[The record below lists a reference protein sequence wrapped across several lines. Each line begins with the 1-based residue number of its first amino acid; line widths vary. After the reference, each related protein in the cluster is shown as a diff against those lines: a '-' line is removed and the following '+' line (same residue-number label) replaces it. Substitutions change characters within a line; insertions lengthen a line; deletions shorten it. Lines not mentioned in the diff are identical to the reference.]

1 MAKIKLGIIGLGRL
15 GMRHAANIH
24 ERIDFAELTA
34 VCSVVEDEV
43 KRAVE
48 AFEPRYGTDDYHK
61 ILNDRELDGIV
72 IATNSAYHA
81 PMAVEALD
89 AGVKNIYCEKP
100 LGMTQDEIDAIKL
113 AIERN
118 GVEVFQTGYNRRFDE
133 SYREMK
139 EKIEAGAIGKPILV
153 RFINRDQPWDRDE
166 LIRFSPTSGGLV
178 FDMLT
183 HDYDLSRW
191 FLESD
196 AKSVYG
202 IGGNFSYEGLEEVGD
217 IDNCIISVEYENG
230 VMGVFE
236 TSRNSVCGYHCE
248 VEVYGTNGALRMGF
262 PPNKN
267 RVISFTPEGLSIAC
281 ADNFYDYFEPS
292 FPAELEH
299 FAECIRDKRE
309 PLVNFDDGY
318 KAVEWALLAKDAV
331 KNNKKIDF

>member
-1 MAKIKLGIIGLGRL
+1 
-15 GMRHAANIH
+15 
-24 ERIDFAELTA
+24 
-34 VCSVVEDEV
+34 
-43 KRAVE
+43 
-48 AFEPRYGTDDYHK
+48 
-61 ILNDRELDGIV
+61 
-72 IATNSAYHA
+72 
-81 PMAVEALD
+81 
-89 AGVKNIYCEKP
+89 
-100 LGMTQDEIDAIKL
+100 MTKDEIDAIRD

-118 GVEVFQTGYNRRFDE
+118 GVDVFQTGYNRRFDE
-133 SYREMK
+133 SYKEMK
-139 EKIEAGAIGKPILV
+139 EKIDAGVIGKPILV
-153 RFINRDQPWDRDE
+153 RFINRDQPWDPAE

-191 FLESD
+191 FLQSD

-202 IGGNFSYEGLEEVGD
+202 IGGNFGYEGLEDVGD

-267 RVISFTPEGLSIAC
+267 RVIAFTPDGLSITC

-299 FAECIRDKRE
+299 FAACIRDKNE

-331 KNNKKIDF
+331 QNNVKIDF